1 MTKVSIIT
9 INYNGYRETSELLDS
24 VKASLRQRTYHYEMI
39 VVDNASTGMD
49 TARLEKEYPWVK
61 LVKSD
66 RNLGFSGGNNLGVK
80 YAGGDY
86 YLFINNDVTFD
97 SDIIEPL
104 LARFARGEEI
114 GAISPSIY
122 DFETHRLIF
131 SGVRPLGKFLIRINY
146 TEEEAQSGE
155 IPLAIGTAVIV
166 RKKVYDQTGGWPELY
181 FLYEEELDWSLNIGR
196 CGYTIWYEKEA
207 AIYHKGS
214 MTTGK
219 ESLLQ
224 QYYLTRNRLLLYK
237 RNLSGFY
244 RVTSIAFY
252 LFIAFPQLYLKW
264 IQTGKPHLIKPSL
277 EGIADFFRG
286 KFGYS
291 SRNFQR

>member
-1 MTKVSIIT
+1 MTTVSIIT
-9 INYNGYRETSELLDS
+9 INYNGYCETAEFLNS
-24 VKASLRQRTYHYEMI
+24 VKASLKQQTYRYEMI
-39 VVDNASTGMD
+39 VVDNASTKPD
-49 TARLEKEYPWVK
+49 AARLEKEFPWVK

-80 YAGGDY
+80 HAEGDY

-104 LARFARGEEI
+104 LARFAQSEI
-114 GAISPSIY
+114 LGAVSPSIY
-122 DFETHRLIF
+122 DFITRKLIF

-146 TEEEAQSGE
+146 TEEEAESQE
-155 IPLAIGTAVIV
+155 IPLAIGTAVMV
-166 RKKVYDQTGGWPELY
+166 RKKVYEQTGGWPELY
-181 FLYEEELDWSLNIGR
+181 FLYEEELDWSLNIAR
-196 CGYTIWYEKEA
+196 CGYTIWYEKDA
-207 AIYHKGS
+207 VIYHKGA

-244 RVTSIAFY
+244 RVASIAFY
-252 LFIAFPQLYLKW
+252 LFIAFPQLYVKR
-264 IQTGKPHLIKPSL
+264 IQTGKTHLIKPSL
-277 EGIADFFRG
+277 QGIADFFRG